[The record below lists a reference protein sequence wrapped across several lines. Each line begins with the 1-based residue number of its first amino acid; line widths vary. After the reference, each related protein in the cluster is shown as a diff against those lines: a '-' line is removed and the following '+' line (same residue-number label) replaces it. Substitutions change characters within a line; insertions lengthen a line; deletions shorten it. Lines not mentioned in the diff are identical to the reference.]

1 MFNRFLQATDAL
13 YTTEGR
19 RLMQE
24 LEVPEYLAH
33 VEKRLLEE
41 NERVLHYLDSGTR
54 FEFIC

>member
-1 MFNRFLQATDAL
+1 MCFMKYRFLQATDAL

-24 LEVPEYLAH
+24 LEVPESLLH
-33 VEKRLLEE
+33 VEKRLQEE

-54 FEFIC
+54 